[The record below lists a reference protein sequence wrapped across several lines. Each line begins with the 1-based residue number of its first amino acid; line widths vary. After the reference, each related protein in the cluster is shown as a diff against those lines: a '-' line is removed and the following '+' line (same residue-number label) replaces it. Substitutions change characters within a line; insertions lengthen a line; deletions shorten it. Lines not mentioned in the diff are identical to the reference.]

1 MLITA
6 RWQDGYS
13 LSQRAERAPH
23 RECIHARRQAAGA
36 KPEFPAN
43 AADRRKTSAI
53 SGKDFRGIP
62 LTIGQPYQIGGISSV
77 VQAHAYGRQA
87 RPVFDIRIRIP
98 FVNPYIIDDQ
108 TVRKY
113 GCIVGITIKGASYRQ
128 VQDEIIGPRVDWNT
142 LMLRARRCP
151 RRSWKASFSAMKKG
165 PLPARLASNRDGS
178 NWPRA
183 GTLFLDEICDTPPSM
198 QAKLLRVLQDKKFER
213 IGGSQTL
220 AADVR
225 IICATNKNI
234 KDEVNAGREKTLEE
248 LEKERILAV
257 LARNRW
263 NQSKAAEVLVIHRNT
278 LREKIKKFNLK
289 LPLESK

>member
-1 MLITA
+1 
-6 RWQDGYS
+6 
-13 LSQRAERAPH
+13 
-23 RECIHARRQAAGA
+23 
-36 KPEFPAN
+36 
-43 AADRRKTSAI
+43 
-53 SGKDFRGIP
+53 
-62 LTIGQPYQIGGISSV
+62 
-77 VQAHAYGRQA
+77 
-87 RPVFDIRIRIP
+87 
-98 FVNPYIIDDQ
+98 
-108 TVRKY
+108 
-113 GCIVGITIKGASYRQ
+113 
-128 VQDEIIGPRVDWNT
+128 
-142 LMLRARRCP
+142 
-151 RRSWKASFSAMKKG
+151 
-165 PLPARLASNRDGS
+165 LASNRDGS